1 MLAIDT
7 SVISKDTRPVMDW
20 LNYHHLL
27 YFWTVVREDG
37 VAHAAKALRL
47 SQPTISGQ
55 VRALEEALELKL
67 FDRAG
72 RKLALTDDGHL
83 VFRYA
88 DEIFHLGR
96 ELLDT
101 IKGRPTGRPLKLRV
115 GVSDGLPKLVAHRLL
130 VPALRME
137 QPVHVICHGDKTER
151 LLAQLAVRGLDL
163 VLSDAPVGGNVKVK
177 AFNHVLGEC
186 GMSFFAV
193 PELARKYRRSFPQS
207 LDGAPLLLP
216 TEDSLVRRALDHWFE
231 SLEVRP
237 RIVAEF
243 DDSGLLKSFGQG
255 GEGIFVAPSVVESSV
270 RKQYGVHI
278 VGRTDQVVE
287 RFYAI
292 TVERRIK
299 NPAVVAISDSA
310 KQNLFVE

>member
-1 MLAIDT
+1 
-7 SVISKDTRPVMDW
+7 MDW

-37 VAHAAKALRL
+37 VARAAQALRL

-55 VRALEEALELKL
+55 IRALEESLELKL
-67 FDRAG
+67 FERAG
-72 RKLALTDDGHL
+72 RKLALTEDGHL

-101 IKGRPTGRPLKLRV
+101 IRGRPTGRPAKLRV
-115 GVSDGLPKLVAHRLL
+115 GISDALPKLVAHRLL
-130 VPALRME
+130 VPALRLAR
-137 QPVHVICHGDKTER
+137 PVHIICHGDKTDR

-163 VLSDAPVGGNVKVK
+163 VLSDVPVGGNVKVR
-177 AFNHVLGEC
+177 AFNHLLGEC
-186 GMSFFAV
+186 GTTFFAT
-193 PELARKYRRSFPQS
+193 PELARKYRRNFPRS
-207 LDGAPLLLP
+207 LDGAPVLVP
-216 TEDSLVRRALDHWFE
+216 SEDSLMRRALDHWFE
-231 SLEVRP
+231 SLDVHP

-243 DDSGLLKSFGQG
+243 DDSGLLKSFGEG
-255 GEGIFVAPSVVESSV
+255 GEGIFGAPTVVESNV
-270 RKQYGVHI
+270 RKQYGVHV
-278 VGRTDQVVE
+278 VGRTDQVIE

-299 NPAVVAISDSA
+299 NPAVVSISDSA
-310 KQNLFVE
+310 KQNLFTD